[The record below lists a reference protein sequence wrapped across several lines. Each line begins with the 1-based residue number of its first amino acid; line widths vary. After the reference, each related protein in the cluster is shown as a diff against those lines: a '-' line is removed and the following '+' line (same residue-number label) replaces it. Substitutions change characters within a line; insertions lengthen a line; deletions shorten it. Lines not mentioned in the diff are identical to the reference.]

1 MTDEWYAQP
10 ERWSV
15 HDDEGTVVAD
25 FVQVRGLLRGHDFW
39 WAADLRPAPGAD
51 PAHAAA
57 VVRRRLPGWMAE
69 LRVTGPQDAFAKIL
83 LDAALS
89 RGRYA
94 HHYVWDFALRTPDP
108 AWSQPSLPPDLALVS
123 PEEVSP
129 RRLHRVHRRAYP
141 GTHPDHPAG
150 DFERLAQL
158 VGGALFGGLLSGS
171 AVAVRGRRP
180 VAGIMVSHE
189 NGDSSLSA
197 AVLPRAGHSVAGF
210 ALTGPAVVD
219 LFRDPEDAPAG
230 IGAVLLRRALA
241 LTAKEGAPTLSLTVT
256 EGNPARRV
264 YERTGF
270 THSHSTVALR
280 LPL

>member
-1 MTDEWYAQP
+1 MTDQWCAQP
-10 ERWSV
+10 ERWSL
-15 HDDEGTVVAD
+15 HDEDGAPVAD

-39 WAADLRPAPGAD
+39 WAADLRPVPGAD
-51 PAHAAA
+51 LAHAAA
-57 VVRRRLPGWMAE
+57 VVRRSLPGWMAE
-69 LRVTGPQDAFAKIL
+69 LRVTGAQDAFARAL

-89 RGRYA
+89 HGRHA
-94 HHYVWDFALRTPDP
+94 HHYVWDFAVRPPDP
-108 AWSQPSLPPDLALVS
+108 EWAEPVLPRDLTLAA

-141 GTHPDHPAG
+141 RTHPDHPAG

-158 VGGALFGGLLSGS
+158 VRGGLFGGLLGGS

-180 VAGIMVSHE
+180 VAGIMVGHE
-189 NGDSSLSA
+189 NGDSSLAA
-197 AVLPRAGHSVAGF
+197 AVLPRAGHSLTGL

-219 LFRDPEDAPAG
+219 LFRDPEDAPPG
-230 IGAVLLRRALA
+230 LGGLLLRRALA
-241 LTAKEGAPTLSLTVT
+241 LTAKEGAPSLSLTVT

-270 THSHSTVALR
+270 THSHTTVALR

>member
-1 MTDEWYAQP
+1 MTDEWFAQP
-10 ERWSV
+10 ERWAL
-15 HDDEGTVVAD
+15 HDDDGVVVAD

-51 PAHAAA
+51 PAVAAA

-69 LRVTGPQDAFAKIL
+69 LRVTGPQDAFARLL
-83 LDAALS
+83 LDASLS

-94 HHYVWDFALRTPDP
+94 HHYVWDFARRPPDP
-108 AWSQPSLPPDLALVS
+108 GWSEPELPADLTLVP

-141 GTHPDHPAG
+141 RTHPDHPAG
-150 DFERLAQL
+150 DFDRLVQL
-158 VGGALFGGLLSGS
+158 IGGALFGGLLGGS
-171 AVAVRGRRP
+171 AVALRGRRP
-180 VAGIMVSHE
+180 VAGVMVGHE
-189 NGDSSLSA
+189 NGDSSLA
-197 AVLPRAGHSVAGF
+197 ASVLPRAGHDVASL
-210 ALTGPAVVD
+210 ALSGPAVVD
-219 LFRDPEDAPAG
+219 LFRDPEDAPRG
-230 IGAVLLRRALA
+230 LGAVLLRRALA
-241 LTAKEGAPTLSLTVT
+241 LTAKEGAPSLSLTVT

-270 THSHSTVALR
+270 THSHSNVALR